1 MKFLYIVKFV
11 FLLLLLT
18 AGSGLVLAGCSGDDD
33 KVPVVV
39 ENQVLIKG
47 YKFLPQDIKV
57 KVGTTVTWVNEDS
70 VIHTVEGSGMDS
82 GSMSKGDEFSF
93 TFDEAGV
100 FDYICGPH
108 PYMTGSVIVE

>member
-1 MKFLYIVKFV
+1 MKIINIFKVLFLF
-11 FLLLLLT
+11 FLVSFGFGMVLVGCN
-18 AGSGLVLAGCSGDDD
+18 GSDG
-33 KVPVVV
+33 VPVGV
-39 ENQVLIKG
+39 ENQVLIKD
-47 YKFLPQDIKV
+47 YKFTPQDITV

-82 GSMSKGDEFSF
+82 GNMSKGDEFTF
-93 TFDEAGV
+93 TFDEVGV